1 MAAVFT
7 AVVKLRIDAWTP
19 PPYYG
24 YTIGGQTLLLTVYG
38 GKFLHHLL
46 PLRDATVWVE
56 NLLLTALCAAA
67 AAQFSHAQRRGH
79 FSIAPLLALALTI
92 LSFSSPWAPAPP
104 CRCAWSPRWHWA
116 SRYVNSRKERR
127 TMTQKRTSALR
138 RTLERI
144 LPPNVPADTMHGI
157 IVGSLAIGALAAAID
172 FTARYSTAYRSLF
185 GWNGWLSDTALM
197 NSFSAYAEPVVI
209 VFGVVVLLALLSAVM
224 LYSSYYLGG
233 RSIYLMRRLPDGR
246 QTLRRQVWT
255 APLLWAV
262 STVVL
267 CALVLGLCY
276 GAWYCITPSQCLP
289 TEENIQRVSDAMA
302 ALSHSHYYG

>member
-1 MAAVFT
+1 
-7 AVVKLRIDAWTP
+7 
-19 PPYYG
+19 
-24 YTIGGQTLLLTVYG
+24 
-38 GKFLHHLL
+38 
-46 PLRDATVWVE
+46 
-56 NLLLTALCAAA
+56 
-67 AAQFSHAQRRGH
+67 
-79 FSIAPLLALALTI
+79 
-92 LSFSSPWAPAPP
+92 
-104 CRCAWSPRWHWA
+104 
-116 SRYVNSRKERR
+116 
-127 TMTQKRTSALR
+127 MTQKRTSALHK
-138 RTLERI
+138 TLERI
-144 LPPNVPADTMHGI
+144 LPPNVPADTMQGI

-209 VFGVVVLLALLSAVM
+209 VFGVVVLL
-224 LYSSYYLGG
+224 YSSYYLGG

-262 STVVL
+262 SSVVL

-289 TEENIQRVSDAMA
+289 TEENVQRVSDAMA

>member
-1 MAAVFT
+1 MM
-7 AVVKLRIDAWTP
+7 K
-19 PPYYG
+19 
-24 YTIGGQTLLLTVYG
+24 
-38 GKFLHHLL
+38 
-46 PLRDATVWVE
+46 
-56 NLLLTALCAAA
+56 
-67 AAQFSHAQRRGH
+67 
-79 FSIAPLLALALTI
+79 
-92 LSFSSPWAPAPP
+92 
-104 CRCAWSPRWHWA
+104 
-116 SRYVNSRKERR
+116 
-127 TMTQKRTSALR
+127 KRTSALR

-144 LPPNVPADTMHGI
+144 LPPNVPADTMQGI

-255 APLLWAV
+255 VPLVWAV
-262 STVVL
+262 
-267 CALVLGLCY
+267 CAVAAAAVVLGLCY
-276 GAWYCITPSQCLP
+276 LAWRFITPEQCIP
-289 TEENIQRVSDAMA
+289 TAENIQRVMNAIA
-302 ALSHSHYYG
+302 ASPYAHYYG